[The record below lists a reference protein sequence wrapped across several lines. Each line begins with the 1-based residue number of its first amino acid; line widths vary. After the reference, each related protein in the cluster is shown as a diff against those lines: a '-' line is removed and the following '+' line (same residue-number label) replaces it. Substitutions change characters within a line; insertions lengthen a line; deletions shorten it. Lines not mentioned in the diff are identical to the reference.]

1 MRYLFLLALGA
12 QATRIARD
20 GVVENIAST
29 SRKHIGRRRV
39 DLEVTGA
46 RLVVVTRAERVV
58 PNAARYADAVV
69 LIENRGPWCALG
81 DYHSL
86 AKAGARAVIQE
97 TFFTA
102 GLVWSTREDKYAQMR
117 GNPLPWLDI
126 NSKDTGSLKLAFAE
140 NANIT
145 LISTPNPW
153 LGVYHTSGFMIH
165 RVAIVFAGFVPG
177 LLAAMI
183 FKQHRYNS
191 STAREGTRPTRRFPS
206 LFQERQCTTH

>member
-29 SRKHIGRRRV
+29 SRKHFGRRRV

-81 DYHSL
+81 DYSEPQ
-86 AKAGARAVIQE
+86 R
-97 TFFTA
+97 
-102 GLVWSTREDKYAQMR
+102 D
-117 GNPLPWLDI
+117 
-126 NSKDTGSLKLAFAE
+126 
-140 NANIT
+140 
-145 LISTPNPW
+145 
-153 LGVYHTSGFMIH
+153 
-165 RVAIVFAGFVPG
+165 
-177 LLAAMI
+177 
-183 FKQHRYNS
+183 
-191 STAREGTRPTRRFPS
+191 
-206 LFQERQCTTH
+206 RQCWYSKPQRDRQCCLATPSRTRFVQEPRPALAQEVCVTNADGCGEPRFLGAA